1 MLAPSILVV
10 DDTPANLQML
20 ADMLKRRGY
29 RARPVPSGRLALLAS
44 KADPPDLILL
54 DVNMPDMDGYAVCTE
69 LKKDES
75 LAAIPVIF
83 ISAYG
88 ETVDKM
94 RAFSAG
100 GLDYITKPFH
110 VEEVEAR
117 VAIHLQLSQQRREL
131 ETLLAKQRELE
142 GMRDSMVHMI
152 VHDLRAPLTAVFN
165 YLDLVREQEAGFI
178 SPDSIQNLDL
188 AMKASRW
195 MVQMVNV
202 LLDASKIE
210 SGRMNLKIA
219 ECDVGDVLSDAI
231 DAIRSLADEKNVLC
245 HPAHVRAAIDRDA
258 VARVVQNLVTNAVK
272 LTPPGGDVQV
282 TLQSKG
288 EVLRVEVTDQGP
300 GIATE
305 HHPKIFEKFGQLDTN
320 VRQSIPSSGL
330 GLYFCKLAV
339 EAHGGRIGVDSE
351 VGQGSTFWF
360 ELPLRGPATN
370 DFVPS
375 QFPPRRSKGS
385 SGHV

>member
-1 MLAPSILVV
+1 MRESPSPDLSSPSILVV

-29 RARPVPSGRLALLAS
+29 RARPVPSGRLGLQAA
-44 KADPPDLILL
+44 KADPPELILL
-54 DVNMPDMDGYAVCTE
+54 DVNMPEMDGYEVCAE
-69 LKKDES
+69 LKKDPA

-88 ETVDKM
+88 EPADKM

-117 VAIHLQLSQQRREL
+117 VAVHLQLRRQQREL
-131 ETLLAKQRELE
+131 ENLLAKQRELE
-142 GMRDSMVHMI
+142 NMRDSMVHMI

-178 SPDSIQNLDL
+178 SPESMQNLDL

-210 SGRMNLKIA
+210 SGQMLLRIT
-219 ECDVGDVLSDAI
+219 ECDVGEVVSDAI
-231 DAIRSLADEKNVLC
+231 DAIRSLADEKNVLYQTT
-245 HPAHVRAAIDRDA
+245 HLRAAVDRDA
-258 VARVVQNLVTNAVK
+258 IARVVQNLVTNAVK
-272 LTPPGGDVQV
+272 LTPPGGDVRV
-282 TLQSKG
+282 SIHSKD
-288 EVLRVEVTDQGP
+288 EALRIDVTDYGP
-300 GIATE
+300 GIT
-305 HHPKIFEKFGQLDTN
+305 T
-320 VRQSIPSSGL
+320 
-330 GLYFCKLAV
+330 
-339 EAHGGRIGVDSE
+339 
-351 VGQGSTFWF
+351 
-360 ELPLRGPATN
+360 
-370 DFVPS
+370 
-375 QFPPRRSKGS
+375 
-385 SGHV
+385 

>member
-1 MLAPSILVV
+1 MRESSSADPASPSILVV

-20 ADMLKRRGY
+20 ADILKRRGY
-29 RARPVPSGRLALLAS
+29 RARPVPSGRLALQAA

-54 DVNMPDMDGYAVCTE
+54 DVNMPGMDGYEVCVE
-69 LKKDES
+69 LKKDPA

-88 ETVDKM
+88 EAVDKM

-100 GLDYITKPFH
+100 GLDYVTKPFH

-117 VAIHLQLSQQRREL
+117 IAVHLQLRRQQRQL
-131 ETLLAKQRELE
+131 ETMLAKQRELE

-178 SPDSIQNLDL
+178 SPESMQSLDL

-210 SGRMNLKIA
+210 SGQMILRIA
-219 ECDVGDVLSDAI
+219 ECDVGDAISDAI

-245 HPAHVRAAIDRDA
+245 RTVHVRAAVDRD
-258 VARVVQNLVTNAVK
+258 VIARVIQNLVTNAVK
-272 LTPPGGDVQV
+272 LTPPGGDVRV
-282 TLQSKG
+282 SLQTKD
-288 EVLRVEVTDQGP
+288 EALRVEVTDHGP
-300 GIATE
+300 GIAAE

-351 VGQGSTFWF
+351 IGKGSTFWF
-360 ELPLRGPATN
+360 ELPLHGPTA
-370 DFVPS
+370 
-375 QFPPRRSKGS
+375 
-385 SGHV
+385 

>member
-1 MLAPSILVV
+1 MRESPSPELGSPSILVV

-20 ADMLKRRGY
+20 ADILKLRGY
-29 RARPVPSGRLALLAS
+29 RARPVPSGRLALMAA

-54 DVNMPDMDGYAVCTE
+54 DVNMPEMDGYEVCAE
-69 LKKDES
+69 LKRDPS

-117 VAIHLQLSQQRREL
+117 IAVHLQLRRQQREL
-131 ETLLAKQRELE
+131 ESSLAKQRELE
-142 GMRDSMVHMI
+142 AMRDTMVHMI

-178 SPDSIQNLDL
+178 SPESIQNLDL

-195 MVQMVNV
+195 MVQMVGV

-210 SGRMNLKIA
+210 SGQMVLRLVD
-219 ECDVGDVLSDAI
+219 CDVGEVIAEAI
-231 DAIRSLADEKNVLC
+231 DAIRSLADEKNVLYE
-245 HPAHVRAAIDRDA
+245 AVRVRACVDRDA
-258 VARVVQNLVTNAVK
+258 IARVVQNLVTNAVK

-282 TLQSKG
+282 SLQTTASA
-288 EVLRVEVTDQGP
+288 LRIAVSDHGP
-300 GIATE
+300 GIAVE

-320 VRQSIPSSGL
+320 IRQSIPSSGL

-351 VGQGSTFWF
+351 VGKGSTFWF
-360 ELPLRGPATN
+360 ELPRGGPAT
-370 DFVPS
+370 
-375 QFPPRRSKGS
+375 
-385 SGHV
+385 

>member
-1 MLAPSILVV
+1 MRESPSPDQTSSSILVV

-29 RARPVPSGRLALLAS
+29 RARPVPSGRLALQAA
-44 KADPPDLILL
+44 KVDPPDLILL
-54 DVNMPDMDGYAVCTE
+54 DVNMPEMDGYEVCAE
-69 LKKDES
+69 LKKDPA

-88 ETVDKM
+88 ETADKM
-94 RAFSAG
+94 RAFTAG

-117 VAIHLQLSQQRREL
+117 VAVHLQLRRQQREL
-131 ETLLAKQRELE
+131 ETMLAQQRELE
-142 GMRDSMVHMI
+142 NMRDSMVHMI

-178 SPDSIQNLDL
+178 APESMQNLDF

-210 SGRMNLKIA
+210 SGQMTLRRV
-219 ECDVGDVLSDAI
+219 ECDVGDVVSDAI
-231 DAIRSLADEKNVLC
+231 DAIRSLADEKNVLYQSS
-245 HPAHVRAAIDRDA
+245 HVRAAVDRDA
-258 VARVVQNLVTNAVK
+258 IARVVQNLVTNAVK
-272 LTPPGGDVQV
+272 LTPPGGDVRIS
-282 TLQSKG
+282 LQTKDES
-288 EVLRVEVTDQGP
+288 LRVEVSDHGP
-300 GIATE
+300 GIAAE

-339 EAHGGRIGVDSE
+339 EAHGGSIGVNSE

-360 ELPLRGPATN
+360 ELPLR
-370 DFVPS
+370 VPNA
-375 QFPPRRSKGS
+375 
-385 SGHV
+385 

>member
-1 MLAPSILVV
+1 MRESPSPETSAPSILVV

-54 DVNMPDMDGYAVCTE
+54 DVNMPEMDGYDVCAE
-69 LKKDES
+69 LKKDPV
-75 LAAIPVIF
+75 LAAIPVLF

-94 RAFSAG
+94 RAFAAG

-117 VAIHLQLSQQRREL
+117 VAIHLQLRRQSREL
-131 ETLLAKQRELE
+131 ETLLVKQRELE

-178 SPDSIQNLDL
+178 SPESMQNLDL

-210 SGRMNLKIA
+210 SGQMLLRIA
-219 ECDVGDVLSDAI
+219 ECDASDVVSDAI

-245 HPAHVRAAIDRDA
+245 HLVHVRAAIDRDA
-258 VARVVQNLVTNAVK
+258 IARVVQNLVTNAVK
-272 LTPPGGDVQV
+272 LTPPGGDVHV
-282 TLQSKG
+282 SLQGKDG
-288 EVLRVEVTDQGP
+288 MLRIEVADHGP
-300 GIATE
+300 GIAAE

-351 VGQGSTFWF
+351 VGRGSTFWF
-360 ELPLRGPATN
+360 ELPLTACLVGAAFKPA
-370 DFVPS
+370 P
-375 QFPPRRSKGS
+375 
-385 SGHV
+385 

>member
-1 MLAPSILVV
+1 MRESPSPDLSSPSILVV

-29 RARPVPSGRLALLAS
+29 RARPVPSGRLALQAA

-54 DVNMPDMDGYAVCTE
+54 DVNMPEMDGYEVCAE
-69 LKKDES
+69 LKKDQV

-88 ETVDKM
+88 ETADKM

-117 VAIHLQLSQQRREL
+117 VAIHLQLRRQQREL
-131 ETLLAKQRELE
+131 ENLLAKQRELE
-142 GMRDSMVHMI
+142 DMRDSMVHMI

-178 SPDSIQNLDL
+178 SPDSMQNLDL

-210 SGRMNLKIA
+210 SGQMLLRIT
-219 ECDVGDVLSDAI
+219 ECDVGDVVADAI
-231 DAIRSLADEKNVLC
+231 DAIRSLADEKNVLYQTT
-245 HPAHVRAAIDRDA
+245 HLRAAVDRDA
-258 VARVVQNLVTNAVK
+258 IARVVQNLVTNAVK
-272 LTPPGGDVQV
+272 LTPPGGDVRVSVHSKDETLRVQV
-282 TLQSKG
+282 T
-288 EVLRVEVTDQGP
+288 DNGP
-300 GIATE
+300 GIAAE
-305 HHPKIFEKFGQLDTN
+305 HHPKIFEKFGQLDNN

-339 EAHGGRIGVDSE
+339 EAHGGHIGVDSE

-360 ELPLRGPATN
+360 ELPVHGPAT
-370 DFVPS
+370 
-375 QFPPRRSKGS
+375 
-385 SGHV
+385 

>member
-1 MLAPSILVV
+1 MRESPSPDITSPSILVV

-29 RARPVPSGRLALLAS
+29 RARPVPSGRLALQAA

-54 DVNMPDMDGYAVCTE
+54 DVNMPEMDGYEVCAE
-69 LKKDES
+69 LKKDPA
-75 LAAIPVIF
+75 LTAIPVIF

-88 ETVDKM
+88 ETADKM

-117 VAIHLQLSQQRREL
+117 VAIHLQLRRQQREL
-131 ETLLAKQRELE
+131 ETMLAKQRELE
-142 GMRDSMVHMI
+142 NMRDSMVHMI

-178 SPDSIQNLDL
+178 APESMQNLDL

-210 SGRMNLKIA
+210 SGQMTLRRV
-219 ECDVGDVLSDAI
+219 ECDVGDVVSDAI

-245 HPAHVRAAIDRDA
+245 KSEHVRAAVDRDA
-258 VARVVQNLVTNAVK
+258 IARVVQNLVTNAVK
-272 LTPPGGDVQV
+272 LTPPGGDVRISLR
-282 TLQSKG
+282 TKDAS
-288 EVLRVEVTDQGP
+288 LRVEVSDNGP
-300 GIATE
+300 GIAAE

-339 EAHGGRIGVDSE
+339 EAHGGHIGVDSE

-360 ELPLRGPATN
+360 ELPMRAPAA
-370 DFVPS
+370 
-375 QFPPRRSKGS
+375 
-385 SGHV
+385 

>member
-1 MLAPSILVV
+1 MRESPSPDLSSPSILVV
-10 DDTPANLQML
+10 DDTPANLQLL

-29 RARPVPSGRLALLAS
+29 RTRPVPSGRLALQAA
-44 KADPPDLILL
+44 KADPPELILL
-54 DVNMPDMDGYAVCTE
+54 DVNMPEMDGYEVCAE
-69 LKKDES
+69 LKKDPG
-75 LAAIPVIF
+75 LAAIPVLF

-88 ETVDKM
+88 EPADKM

-117 VAIHLQLSQQRREL
+117 VAVHLQLRRQ
-131 ETLLAKQRELE
+131 QRELE
-142 GMRDSMVHMI
+142 NLLAKHRELENMRDSMVHMI

-178 SPDSIQNLDL
+178 SPESMQNLDL

-210 SGRMNLKIA
+210 SGQMLLRIT
-219 ECDVGDVLSDAI
+219 ECDVGEVISDAI
-231 DAIRSLADEKNVLC
+231 DAIRSLADEKNVLYQTT
-245 HPAHVRAAIDRDA
+245 HLRAAVDRDA
-258 VARVVQNLVTNAVK
+258 IARVVQNLVTNAVK
-272 LTPPGGDVQV
+272 LTPPGGDVRV
-282 TLQSKG
+282 SIRSKD
-288 EVLRVEVTDQGP
+288 EALRIEVTDYGP

-305 HHPKIFEKFGQLDTN
+305 HHPKIFEKFGQLDTH

-339 EAHGGRIGVDSE
+339 EAHGGRIGVNSE
-351 VGQGSTFWF
+351 VGHGSTFWF
-360 ELPLRGPATN
+360 ELPVRGPT
-370 DFVPS
+370 
-375 QFPPRRSKGS
+375 R
-385 SGHV
+385 

>member
-1 MLAPSILVV
+1 MRESPSPDQTSSSILVV

-29 RARPVPSGRLALLAS
+29 RARPVPSGRLALQAA
-44 KADPPDLILL
+44 KVDPPDLILL
-54 DVNMPDMDGYAVCTE
+54 DVNMPEMDGYEVCAE
-69 LKKDES
+69 LKKDPA

-88 ETVDKM
+88 ETADKM
-94 RAFSAG
+94 RAFTAG

-117 VAIHLQLSQQRREL
+117 VAVHLQLRRQQREL
-131 ETLLAKQRELE
+131 ETMLAQQRELE
-142 GMRDSMVHMI
+142 NMRDSMVHMI

-178 SPDSIQNLDL
+178 APESMQNLDF

-210 SGRMNLKIA
+210 SGQMTLRRV
-219 ECDVGDVLSDAI
+219 ECDVGDVVSDAI
-231 DAIRSLADEKNVLC
+231 DAIRSLADEKNVLYQSS
-245 HPAHVRAAIDRDA
+245 HVRAAVDRDA
-258 VARVVQNLVTNAVK
+258 IARVVQNLVTNAVK
-272 LTPPGGDVQV
+272 LTPPGGDVRIS
-282 TLQSKG
+282 LQTKDES
-288 EVLRVEVTDQGP
+288 LRVEVSDHGP
-300 GIATE
+300 GIAAE

-339 EAHGGRIGVDSE
+339 EAHGGIIGVNSE

-360 ELPLRGPATN
+360 ELPLRGPAA
-370 DFVPS
+370 
-375 QFPPRRSKGS
+375 
-385 SGHV
+385 

>member
-1 MLAPSILVV
+1 MRDPSSCETGAPSILVV

-20 ADMLKRRGY
+20 ADMLKRRCY
-29 RARPVPSGRLALLAS
+29 RARPVPSGRLALQAA

-54 DVNMPDMDGYAVCTE
+54 DINMPVMDGYEVCSE
-69 LKKDES
+69 LKKDPS
-75 LAAIPVIF
+75 LAGIPVIF

-88 ETVDKM
+88 ETMDKI
-94 RAFSAG
+94 RAFKAG
-100 GLDYITKPFH
+100 GVDYITKPFQ

-117 VAIHLQLSQQRREL
+117 VAVHLQLRRQQREL
-131 ETLLAKQRELE
+131 EGMLARQRELE
-142 GMRDSMVHMI
+142 GMRDTMVHMI

-178 SPDSIQNLDL
+178 SPESMQNLDL

-210 SGRMNLKIA
+210 AGQMNLRLV
-219 ECDVGDVLSDAI
+219 ECDLGDLIADAI
-231 DAIRSLADEKNVLC
+231 DAIRSLADEKNILFDPV
-245 HPAHVRAAIDRDA
+245 HARGVVDRDTI
-258 VARVVQNLVTNAVK
+258 ARVVQNLVSNAVK
-272 LTPPGGDVQV
+272 LTPPGGDVRV
-282 TLQSKG
+282 TLEARG
-288 EVLRVEVTDQGP
+288 HHLRIEVRDHGP
-300 GIATE
+300 GIAAQ

-351 VGQGSTFWF
+351 VGQGSTFWID
-360 ELPLRGPATN
+360 LP
-370 DFVPS
+370 VS
-375 QFPPRRSKGS
+375 GS
-385 SGHV
+385 RTG

>member
-1 MLAPSILVV
+1 MRESPSPDLTSPSILVV

-29 RARPVPSGRLALLAS
+29 RARPVPSGRLALQAA

-54 DVNMPDMDGYAVCTE
+54 DINMPVMDGYEVCGE
-69 LKKDES
+69 LKKDPN

-88 ETVDKM
+88 ETVDKI

-117 VAIHLQLSQQRREL
+117 VAVHLQLRRQQREL
-131 ETLLAKQRELE
+131 ESMLARQRELE

-165 YLDLVREQEAGFI
+165 YLDLVREQETGFI
-178 SPDSIQNLDL
+178 SPESVQNLDL

-210 SGRMNLKIA
+210 SGQMHLRIS
-219 ECDVGDVLSDAI
+219 ECDVGDTLSDAI
-231 DAIRSLADEKNVLC
+231 DAIRSLADERNVLY
-245 HPAHVRAAIDRDA
+245 HPMHVRAAIDRDA
-258 VARVVQNLVTNAVK
+258 IARVIQNLVSNAVK
-272 LTPPGGDVQV
+272 LTPPGGDVHV
-282 TLQSKG
+282 SLQSKD
-288 EVLRVEVTDQGP
+288 ENLRVEVTDHGP
-300 GIATE
+300 GIAAE
-305 HHPKIFEKFGQLDTN
+305 HHPKIFEKFGQLDTS

-339 EAHGGRIGVDSE
+339 EAHGGHIGVDSE
-351 VGQGSTFWF
+351 VGKGSTFWF
-360 ELPLRGPATN
+360 ELPLRGPAAAA
-370 DFVPS
+370 
-375 QFPPRRSKGS
+375 GS
-385 SGHV
+385 EEI

>member
-1 MLAPSILVV
+1 MRESPSPDLTSPSILVV

-20 ADMLKRRGY
+20 ADILKRRGY
-29 RARPVPSGRLALLAS
+29 RARPVANGRLALQAA

-54 DVNMPDMDGYAVCTE
+54 DVNMPGMDGYEVCAE
-69 LKKDES
+69 LKKDQT

-117 VAIHLQLSQQRREL
+117 IAIHLQLRRQQREL
-131 ETLLAKQRELE
+131 ETMLAKQHELE

-178 SPDSIQNLDL
+178 SPESMQSLDL

-210 SGRMNLKIA
+210 SGQMLLRIT
-219 ECDVGDVLSDAI
+219 ECDVGDVVSDAI
-231 DAIRSLADEKNVLC
+231 DAIRSLADERNVLYQTV
-245 HPAHVRAAIDRDA
+245 HVRAAVDRDA
-258 VARVVQNLVTNAVK
+258 IARVIQNLVTNAVK
-272 LTPPGGDVQV
+272 LTPPGGDVRV
-282 TLQSKG
+282 SLQIKG
-288 EVLRVEVTDQGP
+288 EALRVEVTDHGP
-300 GIATE
+300 GIAAE

-339 EAHGGRIGVDSE
+339 EAHGGHIGVDSE
-351 VGQGSTFWF
+351 IGKGSTFWF
-360 ELPLRGPATN
+360 ELPLRRPTA
-370 DFVPS
+370 
-375 QFPPRRSKGS
+375 
-385 SGHV
+385 

>member
-1 MLAPSILVV
+1 MRESPSPETSAPSILVV

-54 DVNMPDMDGYAVCTE
+54 DVNMPEMDGYDVCAE
-69 LKKDES
+69 LKKDPV
-75 LAAIPVIF
+75 LAAIPVLF

-88 ETVDKM
+88 EAVDKM
-94 RAFSAG
+94 RAFAAG

-117 VAIHLQLSQQRREL
+117 VAIHLQLRRQSREL
-131 ETLLAKQRELE
+131 ETLLIKQRELE

-178 SPDSIQNLDL
+178 SPESMQNLDL

-210 SGRMNLKIA
+210 SGQMILRIMQ
-219 ECDVGDVLSDAI
+219 CDVGDVISDAI
-231 DAIRSLADEKNVLC
+231 DAIRSLADEKNVLW
-245 HPAHVRAAIDRDA
+245 HPDHVRAAIDRDA
-258 VARVVQNLVTNAVK
+258 IARVIQNLVTNAVK
-272 LTPPGGDVQV
+272 LTPPGGDVHV
-282 TLQSKG
+282 SLQGRG
-288 EVLRVEVTDQGP
+288 ESLRVEVADHGP
-300 GIATE
+300 GIAAE

-360 ELPLRGPATN
+360 ELPLRGPA
-370 DFVPS
+370 V
-375 QFPPRRSKGS
+375 
-385 SGHV
+385 

>member
-1 MLAPSILVV
+1 MRESPSPDQASSSILVV

-29 RARPVPSGRLALLAS
+29 RARPVPSGRLALQAA

-54 DVNMPDMDGYAVCTE
+54 DVNMPEMDGYEVCAE
-69 LKKDES
+69 LKKDPA

-88 ETVDKM
+88 ETADKM

-117 VAIHLQLSQQRREL
+117 VAIHLQLRQQQREL
-131 ETLLAKQRELE
+131 ETLLSKQRELE
-142 GMRDSMVHMI
+142 DMRDSMVHMI

-178 SPDSIQNLDL
+178 APESMQNLDF

-210 SGRMNLKIA
+210 SGQMSLRRV
-219 ECDVGDVLSDAI
+219 ECDVGDVVSDAI
-231 DAIRSLADEKNVLC
+231 DAIRSLADEKNVLYQST
-245 HPAHVRAAIDRDA
+245 HVRAAVDRDA
-258 VARVVQNLVTNAVK
+258 IARVVQNLVTNAVK
-272 LTPPGGDVQV
+272 LTPPGGDVRIS
-282 TLQSKG
+282 LQTKDASLRI
-288 EVLRVEVTDQGP
+288 EVSDNGP
-300 GIATE
+300 GIAAE

-351 VGQGSTFWF
+351 IGQGSTFWF
-360 ELPLRGPATN
+360 ELPLRAPAA
-370 DFVPS
+370 
-375 QFPPRRSKGS
+375 
-385 SGHV
+385 

>member
-1 MLAPSILVV
+1 MRESPSPDLGSPSILVV

-20 ADMLKRRGY
+20 ADILKRRGY
-29 RARPVPSGRLALLAS
+29 RARPVPSGRLALLAA

-54 DVNMPDMDGYAVCTE
+54 DVNMPLMDGYEVCAE
-69 LKKDES
+69 LKKDPA

-88 ETVDKM
+88 ETGDKM

-117 VAIHLQLSQQRREL
+117 IAIHLQLRRQQREL
-131 ETLLAKQRELE
+131 ETMLARQRELE
-142 GMRDSMVHMI
+142 EMRDSMVHMI

-165 YLDLVREQEAGFI
+165 YLDLVREQETGFI
-178 SPDSIQNLDL
+178 QPESMQNLDL

-210 SGRMNLKIA
+210 SGQMQLRLVD
-219 ECDVGDVLSDAI
+219 CDVGDVLIDAI
-231 DAIRSLADEKNVLC
+231 DAIRSLADEKNVLYQ
-245 HPAHVRAAIDRDA
+245 PAHARASIDRDA
-258 VARVVQNLVTNAVK
+258 IARVIQNLVTNAVK

-282 TLQSKG
+282 SLHARG
-288 EVLRVEVTDQGP
+288 EVLRVEVTDHGP
-300 GIATE
+300 GIALE

-339 EAHGGRIGVDSE
+339 EAHRGRIGVDSE

-360 ELPLRGPATN
+360 ELPLR
-370 DFVPS
+370 VPNA
-375 QFPPRRSKGS
+375 
-385 SGHV
+385 

>member
-1 MLAPSILVV
+1 MGEKSAETGAPSILVV

-20 ADMLKRRGY
+20 ADMLKRRCY
-29 RARPVPSGRLALLAS
+29 RARPVPSGRLALQAA

-54 DVNMPDMDGYAVCTE
+54 DINMPAMDGYEVCAE
-69 LKKDES
+69 LKKDPA

-88 ETVDKM
+88 ETMDKI
-94 RAFSAG
+94 RAFRAG
-100 GLDYITKPFH
+100 GVDYITKPFH

-117 VAIHLQLSQQRREL
+117 VAAHLQLRRQQREL
-131 ETLLAKQRELE
+131 EAVLARQRELE
-142 GMRDSMVHMI
+142 GMRDTMVHMI

-178 SPDSIQNLDL
+178 GMESMQNLDL

-210 SGRMNLKIA
+210 AGQMNLRLVP
-219 ECDVGDVLSDAI
+219 CDLGDLLSDAI
-231 DAIRSLADEKNVLC
+231 DAIRSLADEKNIVFRRV
-245 HPAHVRAAIDRDA
+245 HVRGVVDRDTI
-258 VARVVQNLVTNAVK
+258 ARVVQNLVSNAVK
-272 LTPPGGDVQV
+272 LTPPGGDVRV
-282 TLQSKG
+282 TLEARPHHVRI
-288 EVLRVEVTDQGP
+288 EVCDHGP
-300 GIATE
+300 GIAAE

-320 VRQSIPSSGL
+320 VRQSVPSSGL

-351 VGQGSTFWF
+351 VGKGSTFWI
-360 ELPLRGPATN
+360 ELPVDGAPA
-370 DFVPS
+370 
-375 QFPPRRSKGS
+375 G
-385 SGHV
+385 

>member
-1 MLAPSILVV
+1 MRESPSPDLTSPSILVV

-20 ADMLKRRGY
+20 ADILKRRGY
-29 RARPVPSGRLALLAS
+29 RARPVPSGRLALQAA

-54 DVNMPDMDGYAVCTE
+54 DVNMPLMDGYEVCVE
-69 LKKDES
+69 LKKDPS
-75 LAAIPVIF
+75 LAAVPVIF

-88 ETVDKM
+88 EAVDKM

-117 VAIHLQLSQQRREL
+117 IAIHLQLRRQQREL
-131 ETLLAKQRELE
+131 ETMLAKQRELE
-142 GMRDSMVHMI
+142 GMRDSLVHMI

-178 SPDSIQNLDL
+178 SPESMQSLDL

-210 SGRMNLKIA
+210 SGQMALRIA
-219 ECDVGDVLSDAI
+219 ECDVGDVVSDAI

-245 HPAHVRAAIDRDA
+245 RIVHVRAAVDRD
-258 VARVVQNLVTNAVK
+258 VIARVIQNLVTNAVK
-272 LTPPGGDVQV
+272 LTPPGGDVRV
-282 TLQSKG
+282 SVHTKD
-288 EVLRVEVTDQGP
+288 EALRVEVTDHGP
-300 GIATE
+300 GIAAE

-351 VGQGSTFWF
+351 IGKGSTFWF
-360 ELPLRGPATN
+360 ELPLRGPA
-370 DFVPS
+370 S
-375 QFPPRRSKGS
+375 
-385 SGHV
+385 

>member
-1 MLAPSILVV
+1 MPDPSSSEMGAPSILVV

-20 ADMLKRRGY
+20 ADMLKRRCY
-29 RARPVPSGRLALLAS
+29 RARPVPSGRLALQAA

-54 DVNMPDMDGYAVCTE
+54 DINMPVMNGYEVCAE
-69 LKKDES
+69 LKKDPL

-88 ETVDKM
+88 ETMDKI

-100 GLDYITKPFH
+100 GVDYITKPFQ

-117 VAIHLQLSQQRREL
+117 VAVHLQLRRQ
-131 ETLLAKQRELE
+131 QRELE
-142 GMRDSMVHMI
+142 AMLARQRELEAMRDTMVHMI

-178 SPDSIQNLDL
+178 SVESMQNLDL

-210 SGRMNLKIA
+210 AGQMTLRLV
-219 ECDVGDVLSDAI
+219 ECDIGDLLVDAI
-231 DAIRSLADEKNVLC
+231 DAIRSLDDEKNVIFG
-245 HPAHVRAAIDRDA
+245 HVHLRGVVDRDTIS
-258 VARVVQNLVTNAVK
+258 RVVQNLVSNAVK
-272 LTPPGGDVQV
+272 LTPPGGDVRV
-282 TLQSKG
+282 TLAAQANRI
-288 EVLRVEVTDQGP
+288 RVEVSDHGP
-300 GIATE
+300 GIAAQ

-320 VRQSIPSSGL
+320 VRQSVPSSGL

-351 VGQGSTFWF
+351 VGKGSVFWF
-360 ELPLRGPATN
+360 ELPISGPRA
-370 DFVPS
+370 S
-375 QFPPRRSKGS
+375 
-385 SGHV
+385 

>member
-1 MLAPSILVV
+1 MRESPSPDLSSPSILVV

-29 RARPVPSGRLALLAS
+29 RARPVPSGRLALQAA

-54 DVNMPDMDGYAVCTE
+54 DVNMPEMDGYEVCAE
-69 LKKDES
+69 LKKDQV

-88 ETVDKM
+88 ETADKM

-117 VAIHLQLSQQRREL
+117 VAIHLQLRRQQREL
-131 ETLLAKQRELE
+131 ENLLAKQRELE
-142 GMRDSMVHMI
+142 DMRDSMVHMI

-178 SPDSIQNLDL
+178 SPDSMQNLDL

-210 SGRMNLKIA
+210 SGQMLLRIT
-219 ECDVGDVLSDAI
+219 ECDVGDVVADAI
-231 DAIRSLADEKNVLC
+231 DAIRSLADEKNVLYQTT
-245 HPAHVRAAIDRDA
+245 HLRAAVDRDA
-258 VARVVQNLVTNAVK
+258 IARVVQNLVTNAVK
-272 LTPPGGDVQV
+272 LTPPGGDVRVSVHSKDETLRVQV
-282 TLQSKG
+282 T
-288 EVLRVEVTDQGP
+288 DNGP
-300 GIATE
+300 GIAAE
-305 HHPKIFEKFGQLDTN
+305 HHPKIFEKFGQLDNN

-339 EAHGGRIGVDSE
+339 EAHGGHIGVDSE

-360 ELPLRGPATN
+360 ELPLHGPAT
-370 DFVPS
+370 
-375 QFPPRRSKGS
+375 
-385 SGHV
+385 